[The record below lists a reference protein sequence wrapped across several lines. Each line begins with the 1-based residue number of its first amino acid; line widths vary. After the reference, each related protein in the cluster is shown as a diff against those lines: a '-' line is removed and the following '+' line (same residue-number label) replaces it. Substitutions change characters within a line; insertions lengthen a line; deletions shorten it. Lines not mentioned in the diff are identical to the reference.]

1 MLDEDSFAVFL
12 VRNNSHLKG
21 VRQLNSMR
29 KENAPSSHRSKLSF
43 SLSLKIAHLIFNV
56 FTSSFLFLHFGN
68 LLEESFSQMSL

>member
-68 LLEESFSQMSL
+68 LLEELFSQMSL